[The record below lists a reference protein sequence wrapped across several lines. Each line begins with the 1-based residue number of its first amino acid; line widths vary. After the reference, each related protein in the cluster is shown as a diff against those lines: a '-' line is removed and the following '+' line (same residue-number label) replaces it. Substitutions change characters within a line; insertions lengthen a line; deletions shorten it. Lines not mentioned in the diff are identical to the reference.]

1 MERQIIHIDV
11 NSFAVSVARIKDV
24 SLRDRPLVVAHPS
37 MERSLVYTA
46 SQEARGC
53 GIKPGIPLSV
63 ARKLCRELMVI
74 PPDPGLYT
82 RAAQA
87 VHKIL
92 TEFSPVIEPVGYG
105 CAYLDMTGT
114 TRLFGVTRDAAQ
126 KLQREIVAR
135 LRLESTAGV
144 ASNKLV
150 SKIASAVIRPVSLQ
164 DVISGAEE
172 KFIAPFQVRYLPG
185 INTQIK
191 QQLVELNILI
201 IRDIASLSLSHLTTV
216 FGRIGIRLH
225 QASHGID
232 QTPVNPPLQ
241 IPMVSEECTLA
252 NDSNDMDRLRAELY
266 RLIERGALRLRQ
278 SQRTTQKLLV
288 EGEYSDYKKA
298 YGQKRLAQATNLDRE
313 LFFHAQPLMEKVIIR
328 RTRVRK
334 LTVRYALL
342 APAVLQVPLFKSP
355 QEEQNIR
362 LTAAIDRIRSKY
374 GATVIRM
381 ALGPAV

>member
-1 MERQIIHIDV
+1 
-11 NSFAVSVARIKDV
+11 
-24 SLRDRPLVVAHPS
+24 
-37 MERSLVYTA
+37 
-46 SQEARGC
+46 
-53 GIKPGIPLSV
+53 
-63 ARKLCRELMVI
+63 
-74 PPDPGLYT
+74 
-82 RAAQA
+82 
-87 VHKIL
+87 
-92 TEFSPVIEPVGYG
+92 
-105 CAYLDMTGT
+105 
-114 TRLFGVTRDAAQ
+114 
-126 KLQREIVAR
+126 
-135 LRLESTAGV
+135 
-144 ASNKLV
+144 
-150 SKIASAVIRPVSLQ
+150 
-164 DVISGAEE
+164 
-172 KFIAPFQVRYLPG
+172 
-185 INTQIK
+185 
-191 QQLVELNILI
+191 
-201 IRDIASLSLSHLTTV
+201 
-216 FGRIGIRLH
+216 
-225 QASHGID
+225 
-232 QTPVNPPLQ
+232 
-241 IPMVSEECTLA
+241 MVSEECTLA

-288 EGEYSDYKKA
+288 EVEYSDYKKA